1 MRFIKHQPDK
11 DASKPVSP
19 EAKKRMITVI
29 ALTFVLLLVYFSVE
43 TMADRG
49 VIDEL
54 WGKVVMV
61 VYMVAF
67 GGVLCGYLIYNR
79 AFVNKDVT
87 VDMLPDDWSAEKKQ
101 AFVDGNRQRAEKSRW
116 MLTLLIP
123 LVFVFLAEA
132 MYLFL
137 WCDFLENYF

>member
-11 DASKPVSP
+11 DASKPVSQ

>member
-67 GGVLCGYLIYNR
+67 CGVLCGYLIYNR